1 MGKNKVGKWLTSIVI
16 VIVAVWVT
24 ACAQGTQK
32 TPTPAAAEKETQAP
46 VELLVFKWGGVTLT
60 ATEVEKYFNE
70 PIAKKFPH
78 IKVKLIDVPE
88 GDPIEPLLTQG
99 IIPDIIFG
107 GSYTAIEEAGLAE
120 ELAPYKEKFGYFD
133 KRVKQSVNESI
144 ELKSGGNQVP
154 FSVNLPVIYYNKDIF
169 DKFSV
174 PYPTEVQ
181 SWDQILDTAK
191 QLTRA
196 DAGVNYVG
204 IDLQPTR
211 LASGLSLDIID
222 PATNRA
228 AVTSPEW
235 VKVFETLK
243 KLYSIPGFIG
253 TDDKYK
259 YTDKDDIF
267 YNDQNLALYSHNLAQ
282 LIGPLEELRKQGIT
296 MNWDFAPH
304 PNFEEALGTSI
315 EINVHTLTLSK
326 ASKHKDEAYQVIQY
340 MLSEE
345 VQRTI
350 TRNGRVSVLDLPELE
365 KEYGA
370 DIEVLKGKTIENIF
384 KTEPRKIHKPNI
396 YESKI
401 TKYINDAAKDVAIGG
416 VDINTALRTAKEKID
431 KDLETLEATKS

>member
-1 MGKNKVGKWLTSIVI
+1 MVDNSIAKKLYLI
-16 VIVAVWVT
+16 
-24 ACAQGTQK
+24 
-32 TPTPAAAEKETQAP
+32 
-46 VELLVFKWGGVTLT
+46 L
-60 ATEVEKYFNE
+60 
-70 PIAKKFPH
+70 AKKFPH

-120 ELAPYKEKFGYFD
+120 ELAPYKKKFGYDD
-133 KRVKQSVNESI
+133 KKIKPSVNESI

-196 DAGVNYVG
+196 DAGVNYIG
-204 IDLQPTR
+204 IDLQPAR

-228 AVTSPEW
+228 AVT
-235 VKVFETLK
+235 
-243 KLYSIPGFIG
+243 
-253 TDDKYK
+253 
-259 YTDKDDIF
+259 
-267 YNDQNLALYSHNLAQ
+267 
-282 LIGPLEELRKQGIT
+282 
-296 MNWDFAPH
+296 H
-304 PNFEEALGTSI
+304 PNFGDALGTSI

-326 ASKHKDEAYQVIQY
+326 ASKHKDEAYQVIEY

-345 VQRTI
+345 VQRII

-384 KTEPRKIHKPNI
+384 KTEPRQTHKPNI

-431 KDLETLEATKS
+431 KDLETLETTKS